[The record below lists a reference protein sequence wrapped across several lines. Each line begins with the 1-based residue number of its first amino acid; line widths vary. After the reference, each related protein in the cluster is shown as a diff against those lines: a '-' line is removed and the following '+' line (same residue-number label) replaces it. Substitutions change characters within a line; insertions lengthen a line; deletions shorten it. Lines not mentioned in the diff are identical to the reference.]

1 MSSDSSDNEGN
12 QSKYRKQ
19 KFRPEWL
26 QITEFKGWLTEV
38 KDDQFKCKCRACGK
52 ILNCGKSELRK
63 HSLTKLHKKNVS
75 GINNL
80 KPLESFFEKRVIEK
94 DPVSNFEMRISL
106 FFAEHNVA
114 LHVVDHLV
122 PLLKEIVPD
131 SSIIKNSKLGRTKCT
146 KIIQNVLAEEEKSKL
161 ILKLQKY
168 EFSVLVDESTDISS
182 SKTMCVLVKFFDE
195 EKELTVVQLLDL
207 LPVGTDCTADALYKM
222 FKECML
228 KYSIPFSNIR
238 GLCCDGANV
247 MAGKFNSFSSRLL
260 NDNKEAI
267 TIKCICHTSAIIANK
282 ACLNLPK
289 APEELIRQI
298 ATYIMG
304 SSKRCAELEDFQQLF
319 NEEKRKILRISVT
332 RWLSR
337 QKCIE
342 RILSNWNVLQ
352 EYFKY
357 VCDRDKLKSAELIY
371 AELNNDCTKAY
382 LLFLKYVLNYFNNI
396 NALFQ
401 AKKLLIHVLHSE
413 SIKSFLKLA
422 QNCIKKSEL
431 KANCSVRSQ
440 HILLPIK
447 EIFVGHECEE
457 LLKKLPEEKY
467 NEIKSY
473 CLEFYLTALQEIQNR
488 FPLDNDSIFREMG
501 FLNPENVFGEKKDEF
516 KFELLSKKFNIS
528 LNDLMHEWRTIEY
541 NFSTS
546 EINMF
551 LKIDME
557 QFWIKIIKMKNFND
571 EIVFPNLSKLV
582 RILFALPHANA
593 DAERIF
599 SIITDV
605 RTKKRNKL
613 SHTSLSS
620 ICILRSFLQDSG
632 KDCINFECTDSHFR
646 KLNSKELY

>member
-401 AKKLLIHVLHSE
+401 TKRIINSCA
-413 SIKSFLKLA
+413 SF
-422 QNCIKKSEL
+422 
-431 KANCSVRSQ
+431 
-440 HILLPIK
+440 
-447 EIFVGHECEE
+447 
-457 LLKKLPEEKY
+457 
-467 NEIKSY
+467 
-473 CLEFYLTALQEIQNR
+473 
-488 FPLDNDSIFREMG
+488 
-501 FLNPENVFGEKKDEF
+501 
-516 KFELLSKKFNIS
+516 
-528 LNDLMHEWRTIEY
+528 
-541 NFSTS
+541 
-546 EINMF
+546 
-551 LKIDME
+551 
-557 QFWIKIIKMKNFND
+557 
-571 EIVFPNLSKLV
+571 
-582 RILFALPHANA
+582 
-593 DAERIF
+593 
-599 SIITDV
+599 
-605 RTKKRNKL
+605 
-613 SHTSLSS
+613 
-620 ICILRSFLQDSG
+620 
-632 KDCINFECTDSHFR
+632 
-646 KLNSKELY
+646 